1 MWEASTAINTTQPF
15 NNMKYTK
22 NYKKALDTLKDKKV
36 YNLSEAVKLA
46 KENSSTK
53 FDSTAEVHFNLNIDP
68 KQADQM
74 VRSTVVLPHGTGKK
88 LKIAAVV
95 PDDQVKAAK
104 DAGAT
109 SAGLEDL
116 IAEFE
121 KGKFKYDV
129 VVASTG
135 VMKNL
140 GKVAK
145 ILGQK
150 GLMPNPKSGTVT
162 DDVVKTIE
170 ELGRGRVE
178 LRNDKEGNVH
188 AIFGKVS
195 FKQDELENNIKSL
208 LTTIRDNKPSGI
220 KGSYVKSITVTTTM
234 GPGIR
239 LDVNEVMSSLSK

>member
-1 MWEASTAINTTQPF
+1 
-15 NNMKYTK
+15 MKKYGK
-22 NYKKALDTLKDKKV
+22 NYKKALESLKEKPMYD
-36 YNLSEAVKLA
+36 LAEAVKLV
-46 KENSSTK
+46 KETGKTK
-53 FDSTAEVHFNLNIDP
+53 FDSTAEIHLNLNIDP
-68 KQADQM
+68 KQADQI
-74 VRSTVVLPHGTGKK
+74 VRSTVILPHGTGKK

-95 PDDQVKAAK
+95 SDDKVKAAK

-121 KGKFKYDV
+121 KGKFDYDV
-129 VVASTG
+129 IVATPDS
-135 VMKNL
+135 MKSL

-162 DDVVKTIE
+162 DDIEKAIE
-170 ELGRGRVE
+170 ELSRGRIE

-188 AIFGKVS
+188 SIFGKVS
-195 FKQDELENNIKSL
+195 FKEEQLENNLKAFL
-208 LTTIRDNKPSGI
+208 QAVREAKPSGV
-220 KGSYVKSITVTTTM
+220 KGTFIKSITVTTTM

-239 LDVNEVMSSLSK
+239 LNVNEVMSSLSK